1 MKTRGNTVLITG
13 GATGIGFA
21 LAGSFVQAGNTVI
34 ICGRRKDKLQEAK
47 KKLPPIHIHTCDLS
61 KDKERQAL
69 FIWTKE
75 NFKGMNILINNAGVQ
90 AMIDL
95 KKGDQKPAN
104 SKNEIET
111 NLVAPIRL
119 SALFIPWLTKRKE
132 AAIMNVSSG
141 LAFVPIAAMPVYCAT
156 KAALHS
162 FTVSLRHQLKDTSI
176 KVFELVPPMVD
187 TELDQGAAEE
197 GDSEYRGIPPSEVAQ
212 AALSAMAADEYE
224 ILVGEAKTLAQRARK
239 NPERA
244 FQNINRW

>member
-1 MKTRGNTVLITG
+1 
-13 GATGIGFA
+13 
-21 LAGSFVQAGNTVI
+21 
-34 ICGRRKDKLQEAK
+34 
-47 KKLPPIHIHTCDLS
+47 
-61 KDKERQAL
+61 
-69 FIWTKE
+69 
-75 NFKGMNILINNAGVQ
+75 
-90 AMIDL
+90 
-95 KKGDQKPAN
+95 
-104 SKNEIET
+104 
-111 NLVAPIRL
+111 
-119 SALFIPWLTKRKE
+119 
-132 AAIMNVSSG
+132 MNVSSG

-162 FTVSLRHQLKDTSI
+162 FTVSLKHQLKDTSI